1 MEICPE
7 CGRPIRGNGVYAGP
21 HWNRRHYCSNSCC
34 RSGERNLSQDDVVED
49 NRGCLYRFFR
59 PHQIVNSHAEIVG
72 NLLQPIIWNS
82 PFFQLPDVTI
92 GKSAFSFQ
100 FRNRYFSFLA
110 HRFHSLDSV
119 HVILRI

>member
-59 PHQIVNSHAEIVG
+59 WIISAIIVIVG
-72 NLLQPIIWNS
+72 IFIFLYIESKLES
-82 PFFQLPDVTI
+82 PKKTE
-92 GKSAFSFQ
+92 Q
-100 FRNRYFSFLA
+100 FEDQKTKYYNC
-110 HRFHSLDSV
+110 
-119 HVILRI
+119 